1 MDDIKFNILTRTSGR
16 PNFFKRCCASINQ
29 QTYKN
34 FKHLV
39 CTDDNQSLAYIKDLG
54 IEPIFIGKIRKNA
67 KISNSIM
74 SSPYNLYLNQLYN
87 YIDDGFVIFLDD
99 DDEFQSMKSLES
111 IAHAINSSKNP
122 IETLLFWKVAFP
134 NGLILP
140 QIFDNNFLRPRNIS
154 GIGFT
159 FHSKYIFSA
168 LWDEFK
174 ECDFRVAHKLSLVV
188 PNKLYLNSVMTK
200 IQRSSGMGGFGSK
213 DDSNG
218 ASDGLR

>member
-1 MDDIKFNILTRTSGR
+1 MNDIKFHILTRTSGR
-16 PNFFKRCCASINQ
+16 PNFFQRCCESINL

-34 FKHLV
+34 FSHLV
-39 CTDDNQSLAYIKDLG
+39 CTDDNKSLAYIRNLG
-54 IEPIFIGKIRKNA
+54 IEPILIEKINKNT
-67 KISNSIM
+67 KISNPIM

-99 DDEFQSMKSLES
+99 DDEFESVKSLEF
-111 IAHAINSSKNP
+111 IAHAINSSKMP
-122 IETLLFWKVAFP
+122 IDTLLFWKVAFS

-140 QIFDNNFLRPRNIS
+140 EIFDNSFLRPRNVS

-188 PNKLYLNSVMTK
+188 PNKLYLNSIMTK

-218 ASDGLR
+218 VSDGLQ